1 MKMRGLQ
8 NQVTVIA
15 GGGRGIGKA
24 IAEKF
29 SGYGSKVIVGSRTQ
43 EQFLGTAEQLRQ
55 KGGEAHGLM
64 LDVQDPGS
72 IQQFVKQAHELYGRI
87 DSFVYCAGINKRL
100 PAEQYTLEAWDE
112 VIGVNLRGGFMSCQ
126 EVGKRMIEQGSGSIV
141 TITSMLSHIATPNQ
155 SAYSASKGGM
165 LQYSKV
171 LAVEWAKYG
180 IRVNSV
186 SPGYIETDLNAH
198 NFKIKSFT
206 EGVLSKTPMGRFG
219 GTGEVAEAVCFL
231 ASPEASYITG
241 ACIPVDGGFLAG
253 HQNIV
258 MQ

>member
-1 MKMRGLQ
+1 MMRGLQ
-8 NQVTVIA
+8 GQVAVIA
-15 GGGRGIGKA
+15 GGGRGIGRA

-29 SGYGSKVIVGSRTQ
+29 AGYGSKVIIGSRTR
-43 EQFLGTAEQLRQ
+43 EQYIAVADEI
-55 KGGEAHGLM
+55 KHSGGEAHGLA
-64 LDVQDPGS
+64 LDVQEADS
-72 IQQFVKQAHELYGRI
+72 VREFAKQAYEMYGRI

-100 PAEQYTLEAWDE
+100 PAEQYPAEAWDE
-112 VIGVNLRGGFMSCQ
+112 VMGVNLRGGFLSCQ
-126 EVGKRMIEQGSGSIV
+126 EVGKRMIGQGGGSIV
-141 TITSMLSHIATPNQ
+141 TITSMMSHVATPNQ
-155 SAYSASKGGM
+155 SAYAASKGGI

-186 SPGYIETDLNAH
+186 SPGYIKTDLNAH
-198 NFKIKSFT
+198 NFKLESFT
-206 EGVLSKTPMGRFG
+206 DAVLSKTPMGRFG

-241 ACIPVDGGFLAG
+241 AVIPVDGGFLAG